1 MKPFTFK
8 TILPATI
15 LALLP
20 FGTQAGAAPFTFST
34 TAPDQARGGL
44 EDVDFKMRK
53 AERNWWQPR
62 KDDGSNSNSSSNSN
76 SNSSSNSSDDEGDDL
91 YQRRAFF
98 DHIKPVP
105 CAGEEGKMDRA
116 AVCVGI
122 DHR

>member
-62 KDDGSNSNSSSNSN
+62 NPARTTGRTPTRHPTRTAI
-76 SNSSSNSSDDEGDDL
+76 
-91 YQRRAFF
+91 RRPTALTTKVTTC
-98 DHIKPVP
+98 IS
-105 CAGEEGKMDRA
+105 GEPFS
-116 AVCVGI
+116 I
-122 DHR
+122 T